1 MSYKTLNNIN
11 NFSNNEDGGSTGKLQ
26 YYQACTNDT
35 KPSPYTSS
43 TKPGWPGGYIKGE
56 NDNLNG
62 LFCVGGGHSQ
72 QAAISDEDAPT
83 GTRYSDYT
91 DALQSVPHGSTD
103 FFCANDG
110 TPAAPPGCYL
120 GFKCTPQI
128 HPGVSGG
135 VDLWPKTL
143 QNLQDYENE
152 KAHICLISQ
161 QQPPAGVDKV
171 KYAYDQCVNEKC
183 VITKPPHTH
192 YPAGDPRIPRCA
204 VSGGTR
210 AFSAPKLAPGMWS
223 GEGARCTKHR
233 QPDKTIACH
242 CGKDNRQWMCAR
254 SHPNVPNNS
263 PNAVSPKPGTTPLF
277 GQNAGNGECA
287 IAGTGGDIGTNW
299 NKFYSNPPAA
309 AGGAVTEKTCADPK
323 SNINLGGQ
331 KWCARAGKVD
341 GGPYG
346 GGKWWQPASTPWM
359 YGLYKP
365 SEPHYPGFPPG
376 SFAGPICSDG
386 VTGMWCPGGACS
398 KPGDPTLYPSVQKNR
413 RHMWPPTY
421 PYPFCGPSVPPGSS

>member
-26 YYQACTNDT
+26 YYQACTNDN

-83 GTRYSDYT
+83 GTRYSDYKK
-91 DALQSVPHGSTD
+91 ALQSVPHGSTD

-110 TPAAPPGCYL
+110 TPAGPPGCYL

-143 QNLQDYENE
+143 QNLKDYENE

-183 VITKPPHTH
+183 VITKPPHTP

-204 VSGGTR
+204 VSGPGLTAEAVTGWDKVGTNV
-210 AFSAPKLAPGMWS
+210 WT

-233 QPDKTIACH
+233 QSDNDDDIACH

-254 SHPNVPNNS
+254 SHPEVPQS
-263 PNAVSPKPGTTPLF
+263 TEYTTAPNPGTTPLF
-277 GQNAGNGECA
+277 GQYGSGWCTIPETNK
-287 IAGTGGDIGTNW
+287 GGGLGTNW
-299 NKFYSNPPAA
+299 NKFYSNPPDSSPAI
-309 AGGAVTEKTCADPK
+309 TEQTCNSPDTTQNKYGMA
-323 SNINLGGQ
+323 
-331 KWCARAGKVD
+331 WCARKGKHED
-341 GGPYG
+341 AYG
-346 GGKWWQPASTPWM
+346 SWISEPASTPWNAN
-359 YGLYKP
+359 
-365 SEPHYPGFPPG
+365 
-376 SFAGPICSDG
+376 AGACALEDA
-386 VTGMWCPGGACS
+386 VKGMWCPAGACS
-398 KPGDPTLYPSVQKNR
+398 KQGDPTLFPSVQKDR
-413 RHMWPPTY
+413 TYEWPPTY
-421 PYPFCGPSVPPGSS
+421 PYPSCGPSVQPGSS